1 MFIASRRFILWFIM
15 WHSFFVPLG
24 ETQDFH
30 FKGVKIVLHH
40 CKNMKIYHC
49 GRFADSFT
57 DVGHVVK
64 VFYINIE
71 FDL

>member
-1 MFIASRRFILWFIM
+1 
-15 WHSFFVPLG
+15 
-24 ETQDFH
+24 
-30 FKGVKIVLHH
+30 
-40 CKNMKIYHC
+40 MKIYHC

-64 VFYINIE
+64 VFYISIE